1 MKLRSKGVRIR
12 NPLGGIIGG
21 PLIILFGLGI
31 AYFGWSARARTLDF
45 IADSSRAAGSVVE
58 MQTRQ
63 DSEGDTLFYPVVEF
77 TTADGEIV
85 RFRSSTGSNPPR
97 FEVGEEVE
105 VLYDPLL
112 PENARVSSFVDLWL
126 FPTILLAFGGIF
138 LLFGLIGFFNS
149 LLVLLGIGGLLGIG
163 AWLMMRGKPA
173 LSEAE
178 VKEEEEGVQEKTG

>member
-1 MKLRSKGVRIR
+1 MRVR
-12 NPLGGIIGG
+12 NPLGGLIVG
-21 PLIILFGLGI
+21 PLIALFGLGI
-31 AYFGWSARARTLDF
+31 AYLGWNVRARTLDF

-63 DSEGDTLFYPVVEF
+63 DSDGDTLFYPVVEF
-77 TTADGEIV
+77 TTAEGETIE
-85 RFRSSTGSNPPR
+85 FRSSTGSNPPR

-126 FPTILLAFGGIF
+126 FPTILLAFGGVF
-138 LLFGLIGFFNS
+138 LLFGVIGFFNA

-163 AWLMMRGKPA
+163 AWLLMRGK
-173 LSEAE
+173 
-178 VKEEEEGVQEKTG
+178 KEEGEKDKAG

>member
-1 MKLRSKGVRIR
+1 MKLRSKGVRVR

-21 PLIILFGLGI
+21 PVIMLFGLGI
-31 AYFGWSARARTLDF
+31 AYLGWNFRARTLDF

-77 TTADGEIV
+77 TTAEGETV
-85 RFRSSTGSNPPR
+85 RFQSSTGSAPPA

-105 VLYDPLL
+105 VLYDPAL
-112 PENARVSSFVDLWL
+112 PENARISSFIDLWL

-138 LLFGLIGFFNS
+138 VLFGVIGFFNS
-149 LLVLLGIGGLLGIG
+149 LLMLLGIGGLLSIG
-163 AWLMMRGKPA
+163 AWLLMRGK
-173 LSEAE
+173 
-178 VKEEEEGVQEKTG
+178 KEEESAKEKGT